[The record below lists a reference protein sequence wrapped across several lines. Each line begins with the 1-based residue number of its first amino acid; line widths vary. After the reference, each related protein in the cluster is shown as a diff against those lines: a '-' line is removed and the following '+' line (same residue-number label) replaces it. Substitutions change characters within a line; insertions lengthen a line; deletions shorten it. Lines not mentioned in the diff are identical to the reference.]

1 MNAALAPAGSGWLNK
16 VPEVTLAFWILKIMS
31 TTVGETAAD
40 YLAVGAGL
48 GQMATRLLML
58 ALLGAAMVLQLR
70 LRRYVPWVYW
80 INVLFMSI
88 VGTQITDFLTDSLG
102 VSLYVSTA
110 VFATLLGLVFLV
122 WYAAERS
129 LSIHEI
135 FTPRRER
142 FYWLAILCAFA
153 LGTAS
158 GDLATEALGLGFLRG
173 VMAFGGLLALS
184 YAAFRMGGN
193 AVLTFWIGY
202 ILTRPFG
209 AAMGD
214 WLTQA
219 KASGGLGMGTMWTS
233 LLFIASIMLLV
244 AWAQMNPNRK
254 LGTGSA
260 Q

>member
-1 MNAALAPAGSGWLNK
+1 MNTALAPAGSGWLNK

-48 GQMATRLLML
+48 GQMTTRLLML
-58 ALLGAAMVLQLR
+58 ALLGAAMVLQMR
-70 LRRYVPWVYW
+70 LRRYVPWAYW
-80 INVLFMSI
+80 LNVLLMSI

-102 VSLYVSTA
+102 ISLYVSTA
-110 VFATLLGLVFLV
+110 VFATLLGLVFIV

-135 FTPRRER
+135 FTPRREQ
-142 FYWLAILCAFA
+142 FYWAAILCAFA

-158 GDLATEALGLGFLRG
+158 GDLATEALGLGFMRG
-173 VMAFGGLLALS
+173 VMAFGSLLALS
-184 YAAFRMGGN
+184 YAAWRMGGN

-209 AAMGD
+209 AALGD
-214 WLTQA
+214 WLTQD
-219 KASGGLGMGTMWTS
+219 KAAGGLGMGTMWTS
-233 LLFIASIMLLV
+233 LLFITSITILV
-244 AWAQMNPNRK
+244 AWAQMNPTRK
-254 LGTGSA
+254 LAAGSA
-260 Q
+260 R

>member
-1 MNAALAPAGSGWLNK
+1 MNAALGPARSGWLNK

-58 ALLGAAMVLQLR
+58 GLLGVAMVLQLR

-80 INVLFMSI
+80 INVLLMSI

-110 VFATLLGLVFLV
+110 VFATLLGAVFIV
-122 WYAAERS
+122 WYAVERS

-135 FTPRRER
+135 FTPRREQ
-142 FYWLAILCAFA
+142 FYWAAILCAFA

-158 GDLATEALGLGFLRG
+158 GDLATEALGLGFMRG
-173 VMAFGGLLALS
+173 VMAFGSLLALS
-184 YAAFRMGGN
+184 YAAWRIGGN

-233 LLFIASIMLLV
+233 LLFIASIMILV
-244 AWAQMNPNRK
+244 AWAQMYPSRK
-254 LGTGSA
+254 PGTGNA
-260 Q
+260 G

>member
-1 MNAALAPAGSGWLNK
+1 MNAALGPARSGWLNK

-58 ALLGAAMVLQLR
+58 GLLGVAMVLQLR

-80 INVLFMSI
+80 INVLLMSI

-110 VFATLLGLVFLV
+110 AFATLLGVVFVV

-135 FTPRRER
+135 FTPRREQ
-142 FYWLAILCAFA
+142 FYWAAILCAFA

-158 GDLATEALGLGFLRG
+158 GDLATEALGLGFMRG
-173 VMAFGGLLALS
+173 VMAFGSLLALS
-184 YAAFRMGGN
+184 YAAWRIGGN

-219 KASGGLGMGTMWTS
+219 KASGGLGMGTMGTS
-233 LLFIASIMLLV
+233 LLFIASIMILV
-244 AWAQMNPNRK
+244 AWAQMNPSRK
-254 LGTGSA
+254 PDTSSA
-260 Q
+260 